1 MSDRGIR
8 MYGEKMKLASKSI
21 LQGRITVQI
30 DSAIDMTTFVCAGEL
45 VFDEIIDQIKR
56 LYQGIDFSPTKK
68 NIWDIRNASISS
80 LTVDQLYHIASV
92 FKFVVEGGK
101 TAIVAPQDINYDILK
116 IFEAEAADIARDFIV
131 FREMDEAISW
141 VEK

>member
-1 MSDRGIR
+1 MNV
-8 MYGEKMKLASKSI
+8 ASKSI
-21 LQGRITVQI
+21 LRGRITVQI
-30 DSAIDMTTFVCAGEL
+30 DYALDLTTFFCGGEL

-56 LYQGIDFSPTKK
+56 IYQGIDFSPTKK

-80 LTVDQLYHIASV
+80 LTLDQLYHIASV

-131 FREMDEAISW
+131 FRQMDDAISW
-141 VEK
+141 LEK

>member
-1 MSDRGIR
+1 VSDCSVCT
-8 MYGEKMKLASKSI
+8 YGEKMNLASKSS
-21 LQGRITVQI
+21 LRGRITVQI
-30 DSAIDMTTFVCAGEL
+30 DCALDLTTFICGGKL
-45 VFDEIIDQIKR
+45 VFEEIIDQMKR
-56 LYQGIDFSPTKK
+56 LYQGIDFFPTKK

-80 LTVDQLYHIASV
+80 LTLDQLYHIASV

-131 FREMDEAISW
+131 FRQMDDAISW
-141 VEK
+141 LEK